1 MLIPYCSVRTPC
13 RKETEIKKSIFIA
26 QLFPVE
32 TEEKAQS
39 ILENVRK
46 DHKDAA
52 HHCWAWRIGTVRIH
66 EKSSDDGEPQG
77 TAGHPMLHVLQMKS
91 LTNTLA
97 VVTRYFGGIK
107 LGTGGLA
114 RAYGGTLAEAVE
126 EAVEEAD
133 ILCFT
138 PHVHMELTIPYTAA
152 GTFEHYIKGTDI
164 RVLDRIFAE
173 EVQITCLCLPEN
185 KARHE
190 MYFRDMTGGKVKV
203 EDRGEEYVGMETEEK
218 E

>member
-1 MLIPYCSVRTPC
+1 
-13 RKETEIKKSIFIA
+13 
-26 QLFPVE
+26 
-32 TEEKAQS
+32 
-39 ILENVRK
+39 
-46 DHKDAA
+46 
-52 HHCWAWRIGTVRIH
+52 
-66 EKSSDDGEPQG
+66 
-77 TAGHPMLHVLQMKS
+77 MLHVLQMKS
-91 LTNTLA
+91 LTNTLS

-114 RAYGGTLAEAVE
+114 RAYGGILAEAVE
-126 EAVEEAD
+126 EAGV
-133 ILCFT
+133 LCFT
-138 PHVHMELTIPYTAA
+138 PHVRLELTIPYTAA

>member
-1 MLIPYCSVRTPC
+1 
-13 RKETEIKKSIFIA
+13 
-26 QLFPVE
+26 
-32 TEEKAQS
+32 
-39 ILENVRK
+39 
-46 DHKDAA
+46 
-52 HHCWAWRIGTVRIH
+52 
-66 EKSSDDGEPQG
+66 
-77 TAGHPMLHVLQMKS
+77 MLHVLQMKS
-91 LTNTLA
+91 LTNTLS

-126 EAVEEAD
+126 EAG
-133 ILCFT
+133 ILCFM
-138 PHVHMELTIPYTAA
+138 PHVRLELTIPYTAS

>member
-1 MLIPYCSVRTPC
+1 M
-13 RKETEIKKSIFIA
+13 
-26 QLFPVE
+26 
-32 TEEKAQS
+32 
-39 ILENVRK
+39 
-46 DHKDAA
+46 
-52 HHCWAWRIGTVRIH
+52 
-66 EKSSDDGEPQG
+66 
-77 TAGHPMLHVLQMKS
+77 
-91 LTNTLA
+91 
-97 VVTRYFGGIK
+97 
-107 LGTGGLA
+107 
-114 RAYGGTLAEAVE
+114 E
-126 EAVEEAD
+126 EAG
-133 ILCFT
+133 ILCFM
-138 PHVHMELTIPYTAA
+138 PHVRLELTIPYTAA

>member
-1 MLIPYCSVRTPC
+1 M
-13 RKETEIKKSIFIA
+13 RK
-26 QLFPVE
+26 
-32 TEEKAQS
+32 
-39 ILENVRK
+39 N
-46 DHKDAA
+46 HKDAA
-52 HHCWAWRIGTVRIH
+52 HHCWAWRIGTVRIR
-66 EKSSDDGEPQG
+66 EKSSDGGEPQG

-91 LTNTLA
+91 LTNTLSA
-97 VVTRYFGGIK
+97 VTRYFGGIK

-126 EAVEEAD
+126 EAD
-133 ILCFT
+133 ILCFM
-138 PHVHMELTIPYTAA
+138 PHVRLELTIPYTAA
-152 GTFEHYIKGTDI
+152 GAFEHYIKGTDI

>member
-1 MLIPYCSVRTPC
+1 M
-13 RKETEIKKSIFIA
+13 
-26 QLFPVE
+26 
-32 TEEKAQS
+32 
-39 ILENVRK
+39 
-46 DHKDAA
+46 
-52 HHCWAWRIGTVRIH
+52 
-66 EKSSDDGEPQG
+66 
-77 TAGHPMLHVLQMKS
+77 
-91 LTNTLA
+91 
-97 VVTRYFGGIK
+97 
-107 LGTGGLA
+107 
-114 RAYGGTLAEAVE
+114 
-126 EAVEEAD
+126 
-133 ILCFT
+133 
-138 PHVHMELTIPYTAA
+138 PHVRLELTIPYTAA

>member
-1 MLIPYCSVRTPC
+1 
-13 RKETEIKKSIFIA
+13 
-26 QLFPVE
+26 
-32 TEEKAQS
+32 
-39 ILENVRK
+39 
-46 DHKDAA
+46 
-52 HHCWAWRIGTVRIH
+52 
-66 EKSSDDGEPQG
+66 
-77 TAGHPMLHVLQMKS
+77 MLHVLQMKS
-91 LTNTLA
+91 LTNTLS

-126 EAVEEAD
+126 EAG
-133 ILCFT
+133 ILCFI
-138 PHVHMELTIPYTAA
+138 PHVRLELTIPYTAS

-185 KARHE
+185 KARHG

>member
-1 MLIPYCSVRTPC
+1 MLIPYRSVRTPC
-13 RKETEIKKSIFIA
+13 RKEKEIKKSIFIA

-32 TEEKAQS
+32 TEEEAQS
-39 ILENVRK
+39 ILETVRK
-46 DHKDAA
+46 NHKDAA
-52 HHCWAWRIGTVRIH
+52 HHCWAWRIGTIRIR
-66 EKSSDDGEPQG
+66 EKSSDGGEPQG

-91 LTNTLA
+91 LTNTLSA
-97 VVTRYFGGIK
+97 VTRYFGGIK

-126 EAVEEAD
+126 EAGV
-133 ILCFT
+133 LCFM
-138 PHVHMELTIPYTAA
+138 PHVRLELTIPYTAA

>member
-1 MLIPYCSVRTPC
+1 MLIPYRSVRTPC

-32 TEEKAQS
+32 TEEEAQS
-39 ILENVRK
+39 ILETVRK
-46 DHKDAA
+46 NHKDAA
-52 HHCWAWRIGTVRIH
+52 HHCWAWRIGTIRIR
-66 EKSSDDGEPQG
+66 EKSSDGGEPQG

-91 LTNTLA
+91 LTNTLSA
-97 VVTRYFGGIK
+97 VTRYFGGIK

-126 EAVEEAD
+126 EAD
-133 ILCFT
+133 ILC
-138 PHVHMELTIPYTAA
+138 
-152 GTFEHYIKGTDI
+152 FEHYIKGTDI